1 MRLLPLFL
9 VFALHTAAQDH
20 CNLRI
25 TGRILEAAGTAL
37 PGAGIQL
44 ATTESGT
51 VSDSSGYFTIDS
63 ICSGTYTLLVNYI
76 GYEQSRTTVV
86 LPMETELTVYM
97 NQSVGQLK
105 ELEIV
110 GEKITSQTTV
120 IADTLSR
127 KEMERA
133 QGRSITEYLSQMT
146 GVTAL
151 QTGTSILK
159 PVIHGLHSQRI
170 LIMNAGIRQEGQQW
184 GTEHAPEIDPFI
196 AGKIAVLKGPS
207 AIRYGSDAI
216 GGVIIVEPRELPHE
230 PGLNAE
236 ISLTGASNG
245 RQGVASG
252 MVEQHLGKF
261 YDLCWRLQGTIKKA
275 GTVHTPEVYLQNTSF
290 EESNWSA
297 SIGIERRNAGMS
309 LFFSHFNT
317 GIGIFSGSHIGNL
330 SDLQNVIETG
340 EVRTDDEFSYRIS
353 SPRQEVKHD
362 LFSLKAW
369 LAAGRAGKLFLQY
382 GYQYNQRFEFDAD
395 KLYND
400 SVSVLNLPEIE
411 LRLYTHTLD
420 FHFESASWKR
430 FSVIAGAG
438 GMIQDNQYAGL
449 RYFVPNYRLTNA
461 GGYTLIRWKKD
472 RTEIEGGG
480 RIDFREQTVYRNIR
494 GSVISTPFDFVNPGL
509 SLGFIRKQSEQFTLQ
524 MNFSLARR
532 PPSINEWFSNGLHHG
547 TATYETG
554 DSTLEVEKV
563 YSAHLTG
570 NWRTKYLAISAT
582 AYYSYI
588 NDYIYLSPAG
598 DAVLTINGAFPAY
611 SYSAVDAQ
619 FKGLDLS
626 VEADITSKLVWES
639 KNSLVFADNLSDHRY
654 LELVP
659 SPRLLQSIT
668 YSLHDTEN
676 WKNLEAGI
684 SLLAVMRQTRYTEG
698 TDFTP
703 PPAAYY
709 LTGLDFSATRMI
721 GKQEFRLGISVA
733 NLFNVTYRDY
743 MNRFRYYAPGPGT
756 NIMLRL
762 NVPLTFKTAEH
773 SHSH

>member
-1 MRLLPLFL
+1 MRLMPLFL
-9 VFALHTAAQDH
+9 FIALQSTAQDH
-20 CNLRI
+20 CHLRV
-25 TGRILEAAGTAL
+25 TGRILDAEGTAL
-37 PGAGIQL
+37 PGAGIIL
-44 ATTESGT
+44 ATTSSGT

-63 ICSGTYTLLVNYI
+63 LCAGTYTLLVNYI
-76 GYEQSRTTVV
+76 GYEQSRKTVV
-86 LPMETELTVYM
+86 LPLESELTVRM

-110 GEKITSQTTV
+110 GEKVATQTTV

-133 QGRSITEYLSQMT
+133 QGRSLTGYLSQMT

-196 AGKIAVLKGPS
+196 AGRIAVLKGPS

-245 RQGVASG
+245 RQGVASA

-261 YDLCWRLQGTIKKA
+261 YDLCWRVKGTVKKA
-275 GTVHTPEVYLQNTSF
+275 GTVHTPDVYLQNTAF
-290 EESNWSA
+290 EENNWSA
-297 SIGIERRNAGMS
+297 SVGIERKNAGIS

-340 EVRTDDEFSYRIS
+340 EVRTDDEFSYRIRA
-353 SPRQEVKHD
+353 PRQEVKHD
-362 LFSLKAW
+362 LFSLKSW
-369 LAAGRAGKLFLQY
+369 LAAGRTGKLYLQY
-382 GYQYNQRFEFDAD
+382 GYQYNQRFEFDMD
-395 KLYND
+395 RLYND
-400 SVSVLNLPEIE
+400 SVAALNLPELE

-420 FHFESASWKR
+420 IHFESASWKG
-430 FSVIAGAG
+430 FSAIAGAG

-449 RYFVPNYRLTNA
+449 RYFVPNYRLTNV

-480 RIDFREQTVYRNIR
+480 RLDFREQTVYRNIR
-494 GSVISTPFDFVNPGL
+494 GEVRSTPFDFVNPGL
-509 SLGFIRKQSEQFTLQ
+509 SLGFIRKQNKRLMLQ
-524 MNFSLARR
+524 MNLSMAGR

-554 DSTLEVEKV
+554 DSTLGVEKV

-570 NWRTKYLAISAT
+570 NWSSKYVSVSAT

-588 NDYIYLSPAG
+588 SDYIYLSPAG
-598 DAVLTINGAFPAY
+598 DVVLTINGAFPAY
-611 SYSAVDAQ
+611 AYSAVDAA

-626 VEADITSKLVWES
+626 VEAAITSRITWES
-639 KNSLVFADNLSDHRY
+639 KNSLVFADNLTDNRY

-659 SPRLLQSIT
+659 SPRLLQSLT
-668 YSLHDTEN
+668 YSFRDAEL
-676 WKNLEAGI
+676 WKEIEAGVN
-684 SLLAVMRQTRYTEG
+684 LHAVLRQTHYTEG
-698 TDFTP
+698 TDFAP
-703 PPAAYY
+703 PPEAYY
-709 LTGLDFSATRMI
+709 LTGLEFSATRMI
-721 GKQEFRLGISVA
+721 GKQEFRLGLSIA
-733 NLFNVTYRDY
+733 NLFNITYRDY

-762 NVPLTFKTAEH
+762 NVPLSFRTAEH
-773 SHSH
+773 SHPH